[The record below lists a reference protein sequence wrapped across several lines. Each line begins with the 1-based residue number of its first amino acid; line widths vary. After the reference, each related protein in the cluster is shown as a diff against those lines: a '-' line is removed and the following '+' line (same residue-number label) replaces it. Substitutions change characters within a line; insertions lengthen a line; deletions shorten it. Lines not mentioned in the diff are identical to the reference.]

1 MEITLNTNNV
11 DFSVLNDTLE
21 RYSEINSEY
30 RKNKKKLRYE
40 KSKVGQSKNGLF
52 SFFGYAATG
61 ANSTIGCGT
70 GRAGSLCVDWRPL
83 RYVQSGTVGAVC

>member
-40 KSKVGQSKNGLF
+40 KSNCIWNEP
-52 SFFGYAATG
+52 YAFVE
-61 ANSTIGCGT
+61 
-70 GRAGSLCVDWRPL
+70 L
-83 RYVQSGTVGAVC
+83 